1 MIEFVKFSLLS
12 IGSALIVSLI
22 LAALVKPLS
31 SFVRG
36 LLYSP
41 EEYRSANPHD

>member
-1 MIEFVKFSLLS
+1 MVEFIKFSVLS
-12 IGSALIVSLI
+12 IGSALIVTLI

-31 SFVRG
+31 SFIRG

-41 EEYRSANPHD
+41 EEYRSANLPE